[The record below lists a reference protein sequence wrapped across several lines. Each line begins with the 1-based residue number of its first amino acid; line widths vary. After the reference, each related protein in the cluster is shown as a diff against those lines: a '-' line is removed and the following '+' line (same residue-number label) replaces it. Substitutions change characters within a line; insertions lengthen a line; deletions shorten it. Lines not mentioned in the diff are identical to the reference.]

1 MVKKIWEIIEPREPR
16 EKENKG
22 DDPGI
27 GGHISPRDINR
38 FQKRQLREPLSRA

>member
-27 GGHISPRDINR
+27 GGTFLPETSTDFRR
-38 FQKRQLREPLSRA
+38 GS